1 MNPVPG
7 KWEFQR
13 NGDIS
18 DDKIIF
24 SPQNAGHVK
33 MNFLNSGHF
42 VIYPVINGQIM
53 VFDSFNYDLSDAF
66 SSNFSLIK
74 DSYFYVSVTTIRSV
88 EKRFQ
93 GPVSSQWYS
102 RCWALVRLGP
112 PPVRPGRD
120 FRWSLNPG
128 FACFSRHTISN
139 WILIWRRNDLN
150 FRAIQRSRL
159 IRSFNNSDRFRKM
172 ITPSRDELQV
182 RVEIIGESCFM

>member
-33 MNFLNSGHF
+33 MNFPNSGHF

-53 VFDSFNYDLSDAF
+53 IFDSFNYGLSDAF
-66 SSNFSLIK
+66 SSNFSLIQ
-74 DSYFYVSVTTIRSV
+74 DSFFYVTATTTGTV
-88 EKRFQ
+88 EK
-93 GPVSSQWYS
+93 
-102 RCWALVRLGP
+102 GP

-128 FACFSRHTISN
+128 FACFWRHTISI
-139 WILIWRRNDLN
+139 WILIWCRNDLN